1 MKIELERKNLVL
13 GVLSVFLAG
22 MFFGYLLATF

>member
-13 GVLSVFLAG
+13 GVLFVFLTG